1 MTTTNLHMG
10 NFETVI
16 TKPGIVIVDAWANW
30 CGPCRAFAPIFEA
43 AATRHPDVVWAK
55 LDTEHAPEL
64 AGGLGIRAIPTL
76 LVFRDG
82 VLLHQ
87 QAGML
92 PAKALDELVEKTRG
106 VDMEQVRRLLTEQAE
121 QAPNAKVAKS
131 G

>member
-1 MTTTNLHMG
+1 MTTTDVSLN
-10 NFETVI
+10 NFESVI
-16 TKPGIVIVDAWANW
+16 AQPSIVIVDAWASW

-43 AATRHPDVVWAK
+43 AAARHPDVVWAK
-55 LDTEHAPEL
+55 LDTEREPQL

-92 PAKALDELVEKTRG
+92 PAKALDALVEKTRTI
-106 VDMEQVRRLLTEQAE
+106 DMAQVRRQLVEQAAE
-121 QAPNAKVAKS
+121 APQHKVAKS

>member
-1 MTTTNLHMG
+1 MTTEISLN
-10 NFETVI
+10 NFESVI
-16 TKPGIVIVDAWANW
+16 AQPGIVIVDAWASW

-43 AATRHPDVVWAK
+43 AAARHADVEWAK
-55 LDTEHAPEL
+55 LDTEHEPQL

-82 VLLHQ
+82 VLLLR

-92 PAKALDELVEKTRG
+92 PAKALDALVEKTRAI
-106 VDMEQVRRLLTEQAE
+106 DMAQVRRQLDEQAA
-121 QAPNAKVAKS
+121 QASQHKVAKS